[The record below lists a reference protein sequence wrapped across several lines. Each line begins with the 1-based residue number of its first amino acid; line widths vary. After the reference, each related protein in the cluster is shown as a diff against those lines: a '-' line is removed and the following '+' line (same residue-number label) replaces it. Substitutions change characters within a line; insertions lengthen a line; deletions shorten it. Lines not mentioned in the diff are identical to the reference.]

1 MITTF
6 TSMKG
11 GTGKT
16 TITGLLA
23 NYCSQILHK
32 RVIIIDID
40 PQGGCST
47 LFLGLEAREII
58 DGKSTPTIFNVLE
71 AVRDNTNARSIVAK
85 ALVKSPYNENVF
97 VLPADYRITSLMSM
111 GETPEL
117 LKYALDDASFS
128 PEILVLI
135 DSGTSPFLVN
145 MAIAAVSEQVFVPL
159 MLSVQNRKP
168 TADTIQLVL
177 RQRKRLG
184 GIIPVGIGNS
194 KWEESSME
202 SWNERLKSTP
212 LLAGSKILQ
221 GIPYSKTLIHSEWI
235 NQPFP
240 ERFMPIFEKISHH
253 VLNGKEPEVA
263 EANPDANQEVKP
275 EVKPEEKTE

>member
-23 NYCSQILHK
+23 NYCSRILNK

-40 PQGGCST
+40 PQGGSTT
-47 LFLGLEAREII
+47 LFLGAEAREII
-58 DGKSTPTIFNVLE
+58 DGKSSPTIYNVLE
-71 AVRDNTNARSIVAK
+71 AVRDNTNARGVVAK
-85 ALVKSPYNENVF
+85 ALIKSPINENVF
-97 VLPADYRITSLMSM
+97 ILPADYRVTSLMSM
-111 GETPEL
+111 GETPDL
-117 LKYALDDASFS
+117 LRYALEDASFA

-145 MAIAAVSEQVFVPL
+145 MSIAAVTDQVFVPL

-184 GIIPVGIGNS
+184 GIIPVGIGS
-194 KWEESSME
+194 AKWEENTME

-212 LLAGSKILQ
+212 LLAGAKILK
-221 GIPYSKTLIHSEWI
+221 GLPYSKTLIHSEWV

-240 ERFMPIFEKISHH
+240 ERFKPIFDDITEHIF
-253 VLNGKEPEVA
+253 NGKAAP
-263 EANPDANQEVKP
+263 
-275 EVKPEEKTE
+275 EKTDPEPTAEE

>member
-23 NYCSQILHK
+23 NYVSQKLNK

-40 PQGGCST
+40 PQGGCTT

-58 DGKSTPTIFNVLE
+58 DGKSSPTIFNVLE
-71 AVRDNTNARSIVAK
+71 TVRENTNARAIVAK

-97 VLPADYRITSLMSM
+97 VLPADYRVTSLMSM

-117 LKYALDDASFS
+117 LRYALDDAAFADD
-128 PEILVLI
+128 ILVLI

-145 MAIAAVSEQVFVPL
+145 MSIAAVTEKVFVPL

-184 GIIPVGIGNS
+184 GIIPVGIGNA
-194 KWEESSME
+194 KWEESTME

-212 LLAGSKILQ
+212 LLAGSKILT
-221 GIPYSKTLIHSEWI
+221 GIPYSKTLIHSEWVS
-235 NQPFP
+235 QPFP
-240 ERFMPIFEKISHH
+240 DRLVPVFEKISHV
-253 VLNGKEPEVA
+253 VLNGKLPETEAEPAPEVNT
-263 EANPDANQEVKP
+263 EADPS
-275 EVKPEEKTE
+275 

>member
-1 MITTF
+1 
-6 TSMKG
+6 MKG

-23 NYCSQILHK
+23 NYCSQVLHK

-58 DGKSTPTIFNVLE
+58 DGKSTPTIYNVLE
-71 AVRDNTNARSIVAK
+71 AVRDNTNARTLVAK
-85 ALVKSPYNENVF
+85 ALVKSPFNENIF
-97 VLPADYRITSLMSM
+97 ILPADYRITSLMSM

-117 LKYALDDASFS
+117 LKYALDDAGFS

-145 MAIAAVSEQVFVPL
+145 MAIAAVTDKVFVPL

-177 RQRKRLG
+177 RQRKHLG
-184 GIIPVGIGNS
+184 GIIPVGIGS
-194 KWEESSME
+194 AKWEESTMD
-202 SWNERLKSTP
+202 SWNERLQSTP
-212 LLAGSKILQ
+212 LLANSKILK
-221 GIPYSKTLIHSEWI
+221 GLPYSKTLIHSEWV
-235 NQPFP
+235 NQPLP
-240 ERFMPIFEKISHH
+240 ERFAPVFEEIANNIFDGADEKKPQGD
-253 VLNGKEPEVA
+253 LQEPSL
-263 EANPDANQEVKP
+263 
-275 EVKPEEKTE
+275 

>member
-23 NYCSQILHK
+23 NYCSKILNK
-32 RVIIIDID
+32 RVIIIDVD
-40 PQGGCST
+40 PQGGSST

-71 AVRDNTNARSIVAK
+71 TVRDNNNARAIVAK

-97 VLPADYRITSLMSM
+97 ILPADYRVTSLMSM

-117 LKYALDDASFS
+117 LKYALEDASFS
-128 PEILVLI
+128 QDILVLI

-145 MAIAAVSEQVFVPL
+145 MSIAAVTEQVFVPL
-159 MLSVQNRKP
+159 MLSLQNRKP

-177 RQRKRLG
+177 RQRKKLG

-194 KWEESSME
+194 KWEENSME

-212 LLAGSKILQ
+212 LLADSKILK
-221 GIPYSKTLIHSEWI
+221 GLPYSKTLIHSEWV

-240 ERFMPIFEKISHH
+240 ERFVPVFDNLARC
-253 VLNGKEPEVA
+253 VLNGSMPPESGI
-263 EANPDANQEVKP
+263 
-275 EVKPEEKTE
+275 KTENVKQSEQLQ

>member
-23 NYCSQILHK
+23 NYCSQVLKK
-32 RVIIIDID
+32 RVILIDID
-40 PQGGCST
+40 PQGGCTT
-47 LFLGLEAREII
+47 LFLGLEARAII
-58 DGKSTPTIFNVLE
+58 DGKSTPTIYNVLE
-71 AVRDNTNARSIVAK
+71 TVRDNNNARAIVAK

-128 PEILVLI
+128 PDILVMI

-145 MAIAAVSEQVFVPL
+145 MSIAAVTDQVFVPL

-168 TADTIQLVL
+168 TADTIQLIL
-177 RQRKRLG
+177 RQRKHLG
-184 GIIPVGIGNS
+184 GIIPVGIGS
-194 KWEESSME
+194 AKWEESSME
-202 SWNERLKSTP
+202 SWSDQLKSTP
-212 LLAGSKILQ
+212 LLANSRILQ
-221 GIPYSKTLIHSEWI
+221 GIPYSKTLIHSEWVS
-235 NQPFP
+235 QPFP
-240 ERFMPIFEKISHH
+240 ERFIPIFESISAN
-253 VLNGKEPEVA
+253 VLNGKGPVNTEPA
-263 EANPDANQEVKP
+263 
-275 EVKPEEKTE
+275 EEKTQE

>member
-23 NYCSQILHK
+23 NYCSQVLHK
-32 RVIIIDID
+32 RVILIDID
-40 PQGGCST
+40 PQGGCTT

-58 DGKSTPTIFNVLE
+58 DGKSTPTIYNVLE
-71 AVRDNTNARSIVAK
+71 TVRDNTNARAIVAK

-128 PEILVLI
+128 SDILVLI

-145 MAIAAVSEQVFVPL
+145 MSIAAVTDQVFVPL

-168 TADTIQLVL
+168 TADTIQLIL
-177 RQRKRLG
+177 RQRKHLG
-184 GIIPVGIGNS
+184 GIIPVGIGSS

-202 SWNERLKSTP
+202 SWNERLRTTP
-212 LLAGSKILQ
+212 LLAGSKILT
-221 GIPYSKTLIHSEWI
+221 GIPYSKTLIHSEWV

-240 ERFMPIFEKISHH
+240 ERFLPIFESI
-253 VLNGKEPEVA
+253 
-263 EANPDANQEVKP
+263 ANQVLDGKSGTPTQETATDQP
-275 EVKPEEKTE
+275 EAEKAE

>member
-23 NYCSQILHK
+23 NYCSQVLHK

-71 AVRDNTNARSIVAK
+71 TVRDNTNARAIIAK

-97 VLPADYRITSLMSM
+97 ILPADYRVTSLMSM

-117 LKYALDDASFS
+117 LKYALDDASFA

-145 MAIAAVSEQVFVPL
+145 MSIAAVTDQVFVPL

-194 KWEESSME
+194 KWEENSMD

-212 LLAGSKILQ
+212 LLANSKILK
-221 GIPYSKTLIHSEWI
+221 GIPYSKTLIHSEWV

-240 ERFMPIFEKISHH
+240 ERFMPIFEQISHS
-253 VLNGKEPEVA
+253 VLNGSDPSKVEVKD
-263 EANPDANQEVKP
+263 EGKPVEGNQE
-275 EVKPEEKTE
+275 

>member
-32 RVIIIDID
+32 RVILIDID

-47 LFLGLEAREII
+47 LFLGPEAREII

-71 AVRDNTNARSIVAK
+71 TVRENNNARAIVAK
-85 ALVKSPYNENVF
+85 ALVKSPFNENIF
-97 VLPADYRITSLMSM
+97 VLPGDYRVTSLMSM

-117 LKYALDDASFS
+117 LKYALEDASFAQDL
-128 PEILVLI
+128 LVMI

-145 MAIAAVSEQVFVPL
+145 MAISAVTHQVFVPL

-177 RQRKRLG
+177 RQRKHLG

-194 KWEESSME
+194 KWEENSME

-212 LLAGSKILQ
+212 LLANSRILK
-221 GIPYSKTLIHSEWI
+221 GIPYSKTLIHSEWV

-240 ERFMPIFEKISHH
+240 ERFIPIFEKIAEC
-253 VLNGKEPEVA
+253 VLNENGKTSTE
-263 EANPDANQEVKP
+263 EAHNE
-275 EVKPEEKTE
+275 

>member
-32 RVIIIDID
+32 RVILIDID
-40 PQGGCST
+40 PQGGCTT
-47 LFLGLEAREII
+47 LFLGAEAREII

-71 AVRDNTNARSIVAK
+71 TVRDNNNARAIVAK
-85 ALVKSPYNENVF
+85 ALVKSPFNENIF
-97 VLPADYRITSLMSM
+97 VLPGDYRVTSLMSM

-117 LKYALDDASFS
+117 LKYALEDASFS
-128 PEILVLI
+128 QDLLVLI

-145 MAIAAVSEQVFVPL
+145 MAISAVSEKVFVPL

-177 RQRKRLG
+177 RQRKHLG
-184 GIIPVGIGNS
+184 GIIPVGIGNA
-194 KWEESSME
+194 KWEENSMA

-212 LLAGSKILQ
+212 LLANSRILQ
-221 GIPYSKTLIHSEWI
+221 GIPYSKTLIHSEWVS
-235 NQPFP
+235 QPFP
-240 ERFMPIFEKISHH
+240 ERFIPIFEKISAS
-253 VLNGKEPEVA
+253 VLNGS
-263 EANPDANQEVKP
+263 NQESA
-275 EVKPEEKTE
+275 TETANE

>member
-23 NYCSQILHK
+23 NYVSKVLNK

-40 PQGGCST
+40 PQGGCTT
-47 LFLGLEAREII
+47 LFLGPEAREII
-58 DGKSTPTIFNVLE
+58 DGKSSPTIYNVLE
-71 AVRDNTNARSIVAK
+71 TVRDNTNARSIVAK
-85 ALVKSPYNENVF
+85 ALVKSPLNENVY

-111 GETPEL
+111 GETPDL
-117 LKYALDDASFS
+117 LRYALDDASFA

-145 MAIAAVSEQVFVPL
+145 MAIAAVTDRVFVPL

-177 RQRKRLG
+177 RQRKHLG
-184 GIIPVGIGNS
+184 GIIPVGIGS
-194 KWEESSME
+194 AKWEEHTME
-202 SWNERLKSTP
+202 SWNERLSSTP
-212 LLAGSKILQ
+212 LLADSKILK
-221 GIPYSKTLIHSEWI
+221 GLPYSKTLIHSEWV

-240 ERFMPIFEKISHH
+240 ERFVPVFENIASN
-253 VLNGKEPEVA
+253 VFDGKDAKVTEAQEPA
-263 EANPDANQEVKP
+263 EEQDQSGE
-275 EVKPEEKTE
+275 

>member
-23 NYCSQILHK
+23 NYCSKILNK
-32 RVIIIDID
+32 KVILIDID

-47 LFLGLEAREII
+47 LFLGPEAREII
-58 DGKSTPTIFNVLE
+58 DGKSTPTIYNVLE
-71 AVRDNTNARSIVAK
+71 TVRDNTNARSIVAK
-85 ALVKSPYNENVF
+85 ALVKSPMNDNVF
-97 VLPADYRITSLMSM
+97 VLPADYRVTSLMSM
-111 GETPEL
+111 GETPDL

-128 PEILVLI
+128 PDILVLI

-145 MAIAAVSEQVFVPL
+145 MAIAAVTDRVFVPL

-184 GIIPVGIGNS
+184 GIIPVGIGS
-194 KWEESSME
+194 AKWEEHTME
-202 SWNERLKSTP
+202 SWNERLSSTP
-212 LLAGSKILQ
+212 LLAGSKILR
-221 GIPYSKTLIHSEWI
+221 GLPYSKTLIHSEWV

-240 ERFMPIFEKISHH
+240 ERFIPVFESIASN
-253 VLNGKEPEVA
+253 VLNGKEPEAVPEQKEE
-263 EANPDANQEVKP
+263 EAANDIA
-275 EVKPEEKTE
+275 

>member
-6 TSMKG
+6 ASMKG

-23 NYCSQILHK
+23 NYVSKVLNK
-32 RVIIIDID
+32 RVILIDID
-40 PQGGCST
+40 PQGGCTT
-47 LFLGLEAREII
+47 LFLGSEAREII

-71 AVRDNTNARSIVAK
+71 TVRDNQNARSIVQK

-97 VLPADYRITSLMSM
+97 VLPADYRVTSLMSM

-117 LKYALDDASFS
+117 LKYALDDAGFA
-128 PEILVLI
+128 PDLLVMI

-145 MAIAAVSEQVFVPL
+145 MAISAVSEQVFVPL

-177 RQRKRLG
+177 RQRKHLG
-184 GIIPVGIGNS
+184 GIIPVGIGNA

-202 SWNERLKSTP
+202 SWKERLKSTP
-212 LLAGSKILQ
+212 LLANSPILR
-221 GIPYSKTLIHSEWI
+221 GVPYSKTLIHSEWV

-240 ERFMPIFEKISHH
+240 ERFIPVFENIAQH
-253 VLNGKEPEVA
+253 VLNGKAPEKAA
-263 EANPDANQEVKP
+263 ETETS
-275 EVKPEEKTE
+275 EEKQD

>member
-6 TSMKG
+6 ASMKG

-23 NYCSQILHK
+23 NYVSKVLNK

-40 PQGGCST
+40 PQGGCTT
-47 LFLGLEAREII
+47 LFLGSEAREII

-71 AVRDNTNARSIVAK
+71 TVRDNQNARSIVQK

-97 VLPADYRITSLMSM
+97 ILPADYRVTSLMSM

-117 LKYALDDASFS
+117 LKYGLNDAGFA
-128 PEILVLI
+128 PDLLVMI

-145 MAIAAVSEQVFVPL
+145 MSIAAVTNQVFVPL

-168 TADTIQLVL
+168 TADTIQLIL
-177 RQRKRLG
+177 RQRKQLG
-184 GIIPVGIGNS
+184 GLIPVGIGS
-194 KWEESSME
+194 AKWEENSME
-202 SWNERLKSTP
+202 SWKERLKSTP
-212 LLAGSKILQ
+212 LLANSPVLKGL
-221 GIPYSKTLIHSEWI
+221 PYSKTLIHSEWV

-240 ERFMPIFEKISHH
+240 ERFLPIFENIARH
-253 VLNGKEPEVA
+253 VLSEN
-263 EANPDANQEVKP
+263 NQDKNIEDTTTD
-275 EVKPEEKTE
+275 EKTQ

>member
-23 NYCSQILHK
+23 NYCSQVLHK

-71 AVRDNTNARSIVAK
+71 TVRDNTNARAIIAK

-97 VLPADYRITSLMSM
+97 ILPADYRVTSLMSM

-117 LKYALDDASFS
+117 LKYALDDASFA

-145 MAIAAVSEQVFVPL
+145 MSIAAVTDQVFVPL

-194 KWEESSME
+194 KWEENSME
-202 SWNERLKSTP
+202 SWNDRLKSTP
-212 LLAGSKILQ
+212 LLANSKILQ
-221 GIPYSKTLIHSEWI
+221 GIPYSKTLIHSEWV

-240 ERFMPIFEKISHH
+240 ERFLPIFEKISHS
-253 VLNGKEPEVA
+253 VLNGSESSKAEVKEDE
-263 EANPDANQEVKP
+263 NPVVSNQE
-275 EVKPEEKTE
+275 

>member
-23 NYCSQILHK
+23 NYCSKILNK
-32 RVIIIDID
+32 KVILIDID

-47 LFLGLEAREII
+47 LFLGPEAREII
-58 DGKSTPTIFNVLE
+58 DGKSTPTIYNVLE
-71 AVRDNTNARSIVAK
+71 TVRDNTNARSIVAK
-85 ALVKSPYNENVF
+85 ALVKSPMNDNVF
-97 VLPADYRITSLMSM
+97 VLPADYRVTSLMSM
-111 GETPEL
+111 GETPDL

-128 PEILVLI
+128 PDILVLI

-145 MAIAAVSEQVFVPL
+145 MAIAAVTDRVFVPL

-184 GIIPVGIGNS
+184 GIIPVGIGS
-194 KWEESSME
+194 AKWEEHTMD
-202 SWNERLKSTP
+202 SWNERLSSTP
-212 LLAGSKILQ
+212 LLADSKILR
-221 GIPYSKTLIHSEWI
+221 GLPYSKTLIHSEWV

-240 ERFMPIFEKISHH
+240 ERFIPVFESIASN
-253 VLNGKEPEVA
+253 VLNGKEPEAVPEQKEE
-263 EANPDANQEVKP
+263 EATNDLA
-275 EVKPEEKTE
+275 